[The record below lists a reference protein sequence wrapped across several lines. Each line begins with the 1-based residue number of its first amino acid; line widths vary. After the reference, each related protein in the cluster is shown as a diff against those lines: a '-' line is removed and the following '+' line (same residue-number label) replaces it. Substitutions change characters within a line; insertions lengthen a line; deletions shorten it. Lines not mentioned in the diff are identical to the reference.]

1 MLQTPARI
9 PRRFGYI
16 PVLTVPIGPGGLSS
30 RQTDTRFAR
39 VSPVS
44 TPTLNPD
51 PSATSGPRQRL
62 LVADASRI
70 VRTSITQQIRDRFDI
85 REAVDGEAAWQAV
98 LLDSTIKL
106 VVADLNLPKVDG
118 LELLT
123 RVRSSK
129 VQRIREMPVILLA
142 GDDDLNERQRAL
154 QMGATDFILK
164 SAAPG
169 DLLSRLNV
177 LVDLSRTREA
187 LNEAQATLESARTID
202 PDTELLSL
210 PFFDKQL
217 DKLLSFAR
225 RNLGDVAIICIR
237 VELAMPQ
244 QQGWEG
250 ESEQRMK
257 LVGRTLAAS
266 VRLEDFATRSGGD
279 EFCVGTQSTGLSGVL
294 RFAAR
299 LRKVLENVEA
309 AGPGVE
315 VWTSIGVATLSEE
328 MRRSADELRSHAQKR
343 AAQAQQSRAR
353 RIVLGVAEG
362 ATLPSS
368 EPQGVAAA
376 MDVNL
381 ALALLQAGRAAEV
394 APHAASLQEQI
405 TPLLRLIQQQQE
417 IQLAPASAGVL
428 AEGTNNNSSPAEGSH
443 DDHIQGI
450 SRPLDQ

>member
-1 MLQTPARI
+1 M
-9 PRRFGYI
+9 
-16 PVLTVPIGPGGLSS
+16 
-30 RQTDTRFAR
+30 
-39 VSPVS
+39 S
-44 TPTLNPD
+44 TPILIPE

-98 LLDSTIKL
+98 LLDASIKL

-118 LELLT
+118 LDLLT

-142 GDDDLNERQRAL
+142 GDDDLNERQRAV

-177 LVDLSRTREA
+177 LVDLSWTREA
-187 LNEAQATLESARTID
+187 LIEAQATLESARTID

-244 QQGWEG
+244 QPGWEG

-266 VRLEDFATRSGGD
+266 VRLEDFATRSGSD

-328 MRRSADELRSHAQKR
+328 LRRSADELRSHAQKR
-343 AAQAQQSRAR
+343 AMQAQQSRTR
-353 RIVLGVAEG
+353 RIVLGAAEG
-362 ATLPSS
+362 ATLPNN
-368 EPQGVAAA
+368 EPQGTMAA

-394 APHAASLQEQI
+394 APHAASLQDQI
-405 TPLLRLIQQQQE
+405 TPLLRLIQQQLE
-417 IQLAPASAGVL
+417 IQQAPAIASAIS
-428 AEGTNNNSSPAEGSH
+428 EGTNNNNSPAKGSL
-443 DDHIQGI
+443 DDHLQGV
-450 SRPLDQ
+450 SRPLDQRP

>member
-1 MLQTPARI
+1 M
-9 PRRFGYI
+9 
-16 PVLTVPIGPGGLSS
+16 
-30 RQTDTRFAR
+30 
-39 VSPVS
+39 S
-44 TPTLNPD
+44 TPPPNN
-51 PSATSGPRQRL
+51 PSASSVPRQRL
-62 LVADASRI
+62 LVADGSRI
-70 VRTSITQQIRDRFDI
+70 IRTAIAQPIRDRFDV
-85 REAVDGEAAWQAV
+85 REAVDGEATWQAV
-98 LLDSTIKL
+98 LLDSSIKL

-118 LELLT
+118 LDLLS

-129 VQRIREMPVILLA
+129 VQRIRELPLILLA
-142 GDDDLNERQRAL
+142 GDDDLNERKRAL

-169 DLLSRLNV
+169 DLLSRLNL

-187 LNEAQATLESARTID
+187 LIEAQATLESARTID

-210 PFFDKQL
+210 PFFDKQI

-244 QQGWEG
+244 RQGWEG

-266 VRLEDFATRSGGD
+266 IRLEDFATRSGSE
-279 EFCVGTQSTGLSGVL
+279 EFCVGTQSTGLSSLL

-309 AGPGVE
+309 AGPGVD

-328 MRRSADELRSHAQKR
+328 MRRSADELRSNAQKR

-353 RIVLGVAEG
+353 RIVLGVTEG
-362 ATLPSS
+362 AALPNSDA
-368 EPQGVAAA
+368 QGTGAT

-405 TPLLRLIQQQQE
+405 VPLLRLIQHQQE
-417 IQLAPASAGVL
+417 LQQVSAG
-428 AEGTNNNSSPAEGSH
+428 AELLPEGINNNSLAAEGSH
-443 DDHIQGI
+443 DDHVQGV
-450 SRPLDQ
+450 PQQVD

>member
-1 MLQTPARI
+1 M
-9 PRRFGYI
+9 
-16 PVLTVPIGPGGLSS
+16 
-30 RQTDTRFAR
+30 
-39 VSPVS
+39 S
-44 TPTLNPD
+44 TPSLNSD
-51 PSATSGPRQRL
+51 PSASSAPRHRL

-70 VRTSITQQIRDRFDI
+70 VRTSITQQIRERFDI

-98 LLDSTIKL
+98 LLDASIKL

-164 SAAPG
+164 SAAAG

-187 LNEAQATLESARTID
+187 LIEAQATLESARTID

-225 RNLGDVAIICIR
+225 RNLSDVAIICIR

-266 VRLEDFATRSGGD
+266 VRLEDFATRSGSD

-315 VWTSIGVATLSEE
+315 VWTSIGVSTLSEE
-328 MRRSADELRSHAQKR
+328 LRRSADELRSHAQKR

-362 ATLPSS
+362 ASLPSS

-376 MDVNL
+376 MDLNL

-394 APHAASLQEQI
+394 APHATSLQEQI
-405 TPLLRLIQQQQE
+405 APLLRLIQQQND
-417 IQLAPASAGVL
+417 IQQAPAGAGAL
-428 AEGTNNNSSPAEGSH
+428 TESTNNNSSPAEGSQ
-443 DDHIQGI
+443 DDHVQGV
-450 SRPLDQ
+450 SRPLDQRP

>member
-1 MLQTPARI
+1 M
-9 PRRFGYI
+9 
-16 PVLTVPIGPGGLSS
+16 
-30 RQTDTRFAR
+30 
-39 VSPVS
+39 S
-44 TPTLNPD
+44 TPTLIPA
-51 PSATSGPRQRL
+51 PSATSGPRARL
-62 LVADASRI
+62 LVADASRV
-70 VRTSITQQIRDRFDI
+70 VRTLITQQIRDRFDI
-85 REAVDGEAAWQAV
+85 REAIDGEAAWQTV
-98 LLDSTIKL
+98 LLDASIKL
-106 VVADLNLPKVDG
+106 VVVDLNLPKVDG
-118 LELLT
+118 LDLLT

-164 SAAPG
+164 STAPG
-169 DLLSRLNV
+169 NLLSRLNV
-177 LVDLSRTREA
+177 LVDLSRSREA

-266 VRLEDFATRSGGD
+266 VRLEDFATRSGSD

-315 VWTSIGVATLSEE
+315 VWTSIGIATLSEE
-328 MRRSADELRSHAQKR
+328 LRRSADELRSHSQKR

-353 RIVLGVAEG
+353 RIVLGAAEG
-362 ATLPSS
+362 ATLPSN
-368 EPQGVAAA
+368 EPQGTTTA

-394 APHAASLQEQI
+394 APHAASLQDQI
-405 TPLLRLIQQQQE
+405 TPLLRLIQQQPEIPQE
-417 IQLAPASAGVL
+417 PAAADALNES
-428 AEGTNNNSSPAEGSH
+428 NNNISSAEGSH
-443 DDHIQGI
+443 DDHVQGV
-450 SRPLDQ
+450 SRPLDL

>member
-1 MLQTPARI
+1 M
-9 PRRFGYI
+9 
-16 PVLTVPIGPGGLSS
+16 
-30 RQTDTRFAR
+30 
-39 VSPVS
+39 S
-44 TPTLNPD
+44 TPTLIPA
-51 PSATSGPRQRL
+51 PSATSGPRARL
-62 LVADASRI
+62 LVADASRV
-70 VRTSITQQIRDRFDI
+70 VRTLITQQIRDRFDI
-85 REAVDGEAAWQAV
+85 REAIDGEAAWQTV
-98 LLDSTIKL
+98 LLDASIKL
-106 VVADLNLPKVDG
+106 VVVDLNLPKVDG
-118 LELLT
+118 LDLLT

-164 SAAPG
+164 NAAPG
-169 DLLSRLNV
+169 NLLSRLNV
-177 LVDLSRTREA
+177 LVDLSRSREA

-217 DKLLSFAR
+217 DKMLSFAR

-266 VRLEDFATRSGGD
+266 VRLEDFATRSGSD
-279 EFCVGTQSTGLSGVL
+279 EFCVGTQSTGLSAVL

-315 VWTSIGVATLSEE
+315 VWTSIGIATLSEE
-328 MRRSADELRSHAQKR
+328 LRRSADELRSHSQKR

-353 RIVLGVAEG
+353 RIVLGAAEG
-362 ATLPSS
+362 ATLPSN
-368 EPQGVAAA
+368 EPQGTTTA

-394 APHAASLQEQI
+394 APHAASLQDQI

-417 IQLAPASAGVL
+417 IPQAQAAAGAL
-428 AEGTNNNSSPAEGSH
+428 NESNNNNNSPAEGSL
-443 DDHIQGI
+443 DDHVQGV
-450 SRPLDQ
+450 SRPLDQRP

>member
-1 MLQTPARI
+1 LFRPGALSGSNFVRGIAR
-9 PRRFGYI
+9 
-16 PVLTVPIGPGGLSS
+16 
-30 RQTDTRFAR
+30 A
-39 VSPVS
+39 SPVS
-44 TPTLNPD
+44 TPTPNTD
-51 PSATSGPRQRL
+51 PSAQSSPRQRL

-70 VRTSITQQIRDRFDI
+70 VRTAITQQIRDRFDI

-98 LLDSTIKL
+98 LLDASIKL

-118 LELLT
+118 LELLS

-129 VQRIREMPVILLA
+129 VQRIREMPLILLG
-142 GDDDLNERQRAL
+142 GDDDLNERQRAI

-187 LNEAQATLESARTID
+187 LIEAQATLESARTID

-210 PFFDKQL
+210 PFFDKQM
-217 DKLLSFAR
+217 DKQLSFAR
-225 RNLGDVAIICIR
+225 RNLSDVAIICIR

-266 VRLEDFATRSGGD
+266 VRLEDFAARSGSD

-315 VWTSIGVATLSEE
+315 VWTSIGVSTLSEE
-328 MRRSADELRSHAQKR
+328 MRRSADELRTHAQKR

-368 EPQGVAAA
+368 DAQGTTAA

-394 APHAASLQEQI
+394 APHAASLHDQI

-417 IQLAPASAGVL
+417 LQQAPAEAGLQSEV
-428 AEGTNNNSSPAEGSH
+428 TNNNGISAEGSH
-443 DDHIQGI
+443 DDHVQGV
-450 SRPLDQ
+450 SRPLDR

>member
-1 MLQTPARI
+1 
-9 PRRFGYI
+9 
-16 PVLTVPIGPGGLSS
+16 
-30 RQTDTRFAR
+30 
-39 VSPVS
+39 VS
-44 TPTLNPD
+44 TPTLIPA
-51 PSATSGPRQRL
+51 PSATSGPRARL
-62 LVADASRI
+62 LVADASRV
-70 VRTSITQQIRDRFDI
+70 VRTLITQQIRDRFDI
-85 REAVDGEAAWQAV
+85 REAIDGEAAWQTV
-98 LLDSTIKL
+98 LLDASIKL
-106 VVADLNLPKVDG
+106 VVVDLNLPKVDG
-118 LELLT
+118 LDLLT

-164 SAAPG
+164 NAAPG
-169 DLLSRLNV
+169 NLLSRLNV
-177 LVDLSRTREA
+177 LVDLSRSREA

-217 DKLLSFAR
+217 DKMLSFAR

-266 VRLEDFATRSGGD
+266 VRLEDFATRSGSD
-279 EFCVGTQSTGLSGVL
+279 EFCVGTQSTGLSAVL

-315 VWTSIGVATLSEE
+315 VWTSIGIATLSEE
-328 MRRSADELRSHAQKR
+328 LRRSADELRSHSQKR

-353 RIVLGVAEG
+353 RIVLGAAEG
-362 ATLPSS
+362 ATLPSN
-368 EPQGVAAA
+368 EPQGTTTA

-394 APHAASLQEQI
+394 APHAASLQDQI

-417 IQLAPASAGVL
+417 IPQAQAAAGAL
-428 AEGTNNNSSPAEGSH
+428 NESNNNNNSPAEGSL
-443 DDHIQGI
+443 DDHVQGV
-450 SRPLDQ
+450 SRPLDQRP